1 MATKNSTKDLY
12 SFARNP
18 TSPLLVI
25 ATLGLAATIWS
36 LSDLAQH
43 VTRTAAIQDAEI
55 LTESIIA
62 LRSAYSE
69 EIQEEFDPLH
79 FEKTHPGMASDG
91 KFIPGV
97 PLKLSQRFAD
107 AFGQGSLGAKVQF
120 HTPYALTK
128 KRRGQ
133 GLPDAFA
140 QKAWEQLTALPS
152 EPVMEFDHSGTKT
165 VLRYAKADLMSER
178 CLRCHSADSRS
189 ATIPWKAGDLG
200 GIIEVAIPL
209 DPELI
214 VNLEADVNQGL
225 IFFSFV
231 ACLWLGVA
239 AFTLIATRK
248 SSQIA
253 TVEMERHRSAN
264 AELQEAILQRE
275 LAETETRGL
284 EKKIQQSQKLE
295 SLSLLTGG
303 IAHDFNNMLV
313 PIVAN
318 AELLKDEL
326 ADGSVGIEMIDDI
339 ALAAGKAADLCRQML
354 TYAGKANIEHT
365 RINLNQSIQE
375 MAQILTVAIS
385 RHCELVLELKDE
397 ALLTTADPVQIEQ
410 VMMNLITNAS
420 ESVGRNGG
428 TILIRTGRTEIAS
441 HNEDNTDRDE
451 QEISSALSDHN
462 FFVGFNGKQRT
473 PGVFFEVIDNGPG
486 IPREIIHKIFDPFFS
501 TKFTGRGLGLA
512 AAQGIVRS
520 HGGSISIKSEP
531 GGPTNI
537 RVALPAAV
545 NSALPES
552 ISKEPAH
559 SSWSGGGTVLL
570 ADDEDTVRAVAKQ
583 IIERVGFDVVE
594 ASDGEEAARLFA
606 QNPDRFC
613 ACILDLTMPKMDG
626 VEALREIRRARP
638 CVPCI
643 LISGYSIRM
652 AEIKDIED
660 DRTSFISKPFR
671 SKTMHQQL
679 QQLVAATTP

>member
-1 MATKNSTKDLY
+1 M
-12 SFARNP
+12 
-18 TSPLLVI
+18 V
-25 ATLGLAATIWS
+25 
-36 LSDLAQH
+36 
-43 VTRTAAIQDAEI
+43 
-55 LTESIIA
+55 
-62 LRSAYSE
+62 
-69 EIQEEFDPLH
+69 
-79 FEKTHPGMASDG
+79 
-91 KFIPGV
+91 
-97 PLKLSQRFAD
+97 
-107 AFGQGSLGAKVQF
+107 
-120 HTPYALTK
+120 
-128 KRRGQ
+128 
-133 GLPDAFA
+133 
-140 QKAWEQLTALPS
+140 
-152 EPVMEFDHSGTKT
+152 
-165 VLRYAKADLMSER
+165 
-178 CLRCHSADSRS
+178 
-189 ATIPWKAGDLG
+189 
-200 GIIEVAIPL
+200 
-209 DPELI
+209 
-214 VNLEADVNQGL
+214 
-225 IFFSFV
+225 
-231 ACLWLGVA
+231 
-239 AFTLIATRK
+239 
-248 SSQIA
+248 
-253 TVEMERHRSAN
+253 
-264 AELQEAILQRE
+264 
-275 LAETETRGL
+275 
-284 EKKIQQSQKLE
+284 
-295 SLSLLTGG
+295 
-303 IAHDFNNMLV
+303 
-313 PIVAN
+313 
-318 AELLKDEL
+318 
-326 ADGSVGIEMIDDI
+326 DDI

-354 TYAGKANIEHT
+354 MYAGKTNIEHT

-375 MAQILTVAIS
+375 MAQILTVTIS

-397 ALLTTADPVQIEQ
+397 TLLTTADPVQIEQ

-420 ESVGRNGG
+420 ESVGENGG

-441 HNEDNTDRDE
+441 HNEDDTDWGE
-451 QEISSALSDHN
+451 QEISSGLSTHN

-531 GGPTNI
+531 GGPTCI

-545 NSALPES
+545 NCALPEP
-552 ISKEPAH
+552 ISKEPAL

-594 ASDGEEAARLFA
+594 ASNGEEAARLFA
-606 QNPDRFC
+606 QDPDRFC